1 MTGLDAFRWVI
12 VVAVLAGAL
21 WIGIGL
27 MGEAYGSGPPHYGG
41 TANMDKWTSP
51 WPAVLLLAGL
61 ATIVVA
67 FVTPWRSLGR
77 GRRKEWR

>member
-27 MGEAYGSGPPHYGG
+27 LGEA
-41 TANMDKWTSP
+41 
-51 WPAVLLLAGL
+51 
-61 ATIVVA
+61 
-67 FVTPWRSLGR
+67 
-77 GRRKEWR
+77 